1 MAKNSRFLESLVHD
15 IPMYPFSSTPDGRIV
30 AELNRGRRENKDF
43 QEKALAIQER
53 AIERLADLHKG
64 AMLVPASDFRSTE
77 AARILGDVAYEMQN
91 VYAVQER
98 SAQGIEALGQA
109 TAEGFGQ
116 LHNDLTDI
124 KGPSYPHEN
133 LDGLV
138 ESDGDFFAAM
148 CAYTKGMLNR
158 NATGEFHRL
167 FEQKMRGLQH
177 AVRAM
182 ETDLE
187 TKIQEE
193 QLRQLEQIQ
202 QLQKRNQKGGE
213 ETSLPIP
220 PLKTLKDFPELV
232 EALKLFKNPLRLLTE
247 DRGKIYG
254 HLAVLLQ
261 AGEQY
266 DVPLLKRAVE
276 HVDRFFESYRKAQQT
291 PVPQEMLIQ
300 LGKNHLLVPA
310 VQHQVLKHF
319 PETRD
324 DPSLATVN
332 YSLLDIARDT
342 RTAIQQRNVLVL
354 MGAASLKQQQGMYE
368 QGETAIQ
375 QREAGLRMTQTMVE
389 QNQTAIEQREK
400 GLEQGERAIR
410 QRDIGNYHLASIVG
424 NLAEIKDGM
433 VDLEK
438 IVEDFAEMVEEGL
451 DQVNHT
457 LQIGFGAT
465 VTVLGNIDGR
475 LVRIGQRL
483 EGMDGKLSQI
493 DAQLELTNER
503 LAAIGQTLLD
513 IQLEMVMTRI
523 AVVAELRNIDETI
536 HNSGRAV
543 VRSIERT
550 NELLSELVEL
560 TREGQKNEARQ
571 HFEDGASCLVAS
583 TPNLRQL
590 VYSS

>member
-1 MAKNSRFLESLVHD
+1 
-15 IPMYPFSSTPDGRIV
+15 
-30 AELNRGRRENKDF
+30 
-43 QEKALAIQER
+43 
-53 AIERLADLHKG
+53 
-64 AMLVPASDFRSTE
+64 
-77 AARILGDVAYEMQN
+77 
-91 VYAVQER
+91 
-98 SAQGIEALGQA
+98 
-109 TAEGFGQ
+109 
-116 LHNDLTDI
+116 
-124 KGPSYPHEN
+124 
-133 LDGLV
+133 
-138 ESDGDFFAAM
+138 
-148 CAYTKGMLNR
+148 
-158 NATGEFHRL
+158 
-167 FEQKMRGLQH
+167 
-177 AVRAM
+177 
-182 ETDLE
+182 
-187 TKIQEE
+187 
-193 QLRQLEQIQ
+193 
-202 QLQKRNQKGGE
+202 
-213 ETSLPIP
+213 
-220 PLKTLKDFPELV
+220 
-232 EALKLFKNPLRLLTE
+232 
-247 DRGKIYG
+247 
-254 HLAVLLQ
+254 
-261 AGEQY
+261 
-266 DVPLLKRAVE
+266 
-276 HVDRFFESYRKAQQT
+276 
-291 PVPQEMLIQ
+291 MLIQ